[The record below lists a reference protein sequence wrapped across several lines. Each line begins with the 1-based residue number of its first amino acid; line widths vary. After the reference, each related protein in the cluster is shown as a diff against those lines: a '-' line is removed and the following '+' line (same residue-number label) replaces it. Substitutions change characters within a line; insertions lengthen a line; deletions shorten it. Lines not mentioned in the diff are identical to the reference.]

1 MGLKLFLMDLDILDF
16 CYGLLPL
23 TQGLKLLSTLT
34 NAPRNWSKQRRE
46 FMLNKEKKIKIEL
59 TIFLL
64 SFFVYCIS

>member
-46 FMLNKEKKIKIEL
+46 FMLNKEK
-59 TIFLL
+59 
-64 SFFVYCIS
+64 